1 MMKALC
7 MRLFHLGLPAHRPR
21 RPPPRLLRPR
31 RPVHRRRHLRR
42 HCPSSPPHCPPGLL
56 MFRS

>member
-21 RPPPRLLRPR
+21 RL
-31 RPVHRRRHLRR
+31 VHRRRHLRR
-42 HCPSSPPHCPPGLL
+42 HCPSGPSSSLPA
-56 MFRS
+56 RASDVQV

>member
-21 RPPPRLLRPR
+21 RPPPAPAAFPPSTPSAASLPEWSVLLTARP
-31 RPVHRRRHLRR
+31 
-42 HCPSSPPHCPPGLL
+42 G
-56 MFRS
+56 FRCSG